1 MIPLNQHRAAFGRHE
16 TFPLRFGWLTK
27 GFAAWCDNSEIFDQD
42 DSTVVLGVGK
52 NMVNAIK
59 YWMTAAQI
67 VAAHGA
73 SVSETELG
81 RAMFAKDGWDRYV
94 EDDSTLWLLHWL
106 IASNAADATAT
117 YWFFN
122 HFHKPEFAAPEV
134 AKALEEFCREKI
146 STRFSA
152 STLKHDVAL
161 ILRMYQRSEVARGV
175 PLEDTLDSPLSL
187 LGLVQAPSTGR
198 VHQSRP
204 SPRPRLPIAAFGY
217 AVLDLLAAM
226 GQSALPVEKIS
237 RATAGYAAPG
247 AVFRLTDDGTI
258 TKLEELVRWMPET
271 FELRETAGIHQIY
284 LLRQMKP
291 LELLG
296 HHYSQYGS
304 LKEAA

>member
-1 MIPLNQHRAAFGRHE
+1 MIPLNPHRAAFGRHE

-27 GFAAWCDNSEIFDQD
+27 GFAAWRDNRDIFDQE

-67 VAAHGA
+67 VTAHGA

-81 RAMFAKDGWDRYV
+81 RAIFARDGWDPYV

-122 HFHKPEFAAPEV
+122 HFHKPEFTSPEV

-187 LGLVQAPSTGR
+187 LGLVQAPRPGAFINRDHLR
-198 VHQSRP
+198 VRVYPSQHLDTPFSIFLLRWANPRYRSSR
-204 SPRPRLPIAAFGY
+204 
-217 AVLDLLAAM
+217 
-226 GQSALPVEKIS
+226 S
-237 RATAGYAAPG
+237 RAQ
-247 AVFRLTDDGTI
+247 R
-258 TKLEELVRWMPET
+258 
-271 FELRETAGIHQIY
+271 RETLHQG
-284 LLRQMKP
+284 RFFD
-291 LELLG
+291 
-296 HHYSQYGS
+296 
-304 LKEAA
+304 